1 MATQPCITLP
11 ANCILISRPLAYL
24 SSRLP
29 TMEIGCVIYIQE
41 WPGNKG
47 YIPSVELLEII
58 VVLNISILVHNSA
71 YCHSSIW
78 FGVHVKHAY
87 TALYP
92 GYTYRYSL
100 VARLSLGTACSSP
113 HTQSCKK

>member
-1 MATQPCITLP
+1 
-11 ANCILISRPLAYL
+11 
-24 SSRLP
+24 
-29 TMEIGCVIYIQE
+29 MEIGCVIILQIQE

-47 YIPSVELLEII
+47 YILSVEII
-58 VVLNISILVHNSA
+58 IVLNISILVHNSA
-71 YCHSSIW
+71 YCHSSKDIDRKSAW
-78 FGVHVKHAY
+78 FGVYVKHAY

-100 VARLSLGTACSSP
+100 VARLSLETACSSP